1 MIVDYRKLRWHN
13 RNSEQFRHLKLLLYW
28 PVYGILFLLLET
40 VWTPKRYFNMYCPID
55 DLIPFCEAFVIPYL
69 FWFVYLIG
77 IHIYTLLYDVPAFKK
92 FMQYNILAWSAALV
106 IFFLFPNCQTLRVA
120 NFERSNALT
129 DLVAFMYWF
138 DSNTN
143 VCPSLHVI
151 GTMGVHFAA
160 KDTRLYQDGCWN
172 IFFRFVTPLV
182 CFSTVFLKQ
191 HSILDVIA
199 GYAVSGLV
207 YQIIYVW
214 GADHRAYWKRTISR
228 GKDCIGTPIS
238 RIHKRSKSRFCH

>member
-1 MIVDYRKLRWHN
+1 
-13 RNSEQFRHLKLLLYW
+13 
-28 PVYGILFLLLET
+28 
-40 VWTPKRYFNMYCPID
+40 MYCPID

-120 NFERSNALT
+120 SFERSNALT

-151 GTMGVHFAA
+151 GTMGVHFTA
-160 KDTRLYQDGCWN
+160 KGTRLYQDGCWN

-214 GADHRAYWKRTISR
+214 GADLRAYWKRTAAWCKERTAS
-228 GKDCIGTPIS
+228 PMF
-238 RIHKRSKSRFCH
+238 RIKRHSKSRFCH

>member
-1 MIVDYRKLRWHN
+1 LTRDYRKLRWHN

-28 PVYGILFLLLET
+28 PVYGALFFFLEA
-40 VWTPKRYFNMYCPID
+40 VWKPKQYFNMYCPLD
-55 DLIPFCEAFVIPYL
+55 DFIPFCEAFVIPYL

-77 IHIYTLLYDVPAFKK
+77 IHIYTLLYDVPAFRKL
-92 FMQYNILAWSAALV
+92 MHYNMLAWSGALA
-106 IFFLFPNCQTLRVA
+106 IFFLFPSCQNLRVVS
-120 NFERSNALT
+120 FERSNLLT

-160 KDTRLYQDGCWN
+160 KETRLYQDGCWK
-172 IFFRFVTPLV
+172 IFFRFTTPLV
-182 CFSTVFLKQ
+182 CISTVFLKQ

-199 GYAVSGLV
+199 GYAVSYFVHKIV
-207 YQIIYVW
+207 YVRGIAMCQD
-214 GADHRAYWKRTISR
+214 GFTACRRNRTKLHIF
-228 GKDCIGTPIS
+228 
-238 RIHKRSKSRFCH
+238 RINKHEKSRYYS

>member
-1 MIVDYRKLRWHN
+1 M
-13 RNSEQFRHLKLLLYW
+13 S
-28 PVYGILFLLLET
+28 GI
-40 VWTPKRYFNMYCPID
+40 C
-55 DLIPFCEAFVIPYL
+55 FCFFGFCL
-69 FWFVYLIG
+69 
-77 IHIYTLLYDVPAFKK
+77 
-92 FMQYNILAWSAALV
+92 LAWSAALV

-120 NFERSNALT
+120 SFERSNALT

-151 GTMGVHFAA
+151 GTMGVHFTA
-160 KDTRLYQDGCWN
+160 KGTRLYQDGCWN

-214 GADHRAYWKRTISR
+214 GADLRAYWKRTAAWC
-228 GKDCIGTPIS
+228 KE
-238 RIHKRSKSRFCH
+238 RIASPMFRIKRHSKSRFCH